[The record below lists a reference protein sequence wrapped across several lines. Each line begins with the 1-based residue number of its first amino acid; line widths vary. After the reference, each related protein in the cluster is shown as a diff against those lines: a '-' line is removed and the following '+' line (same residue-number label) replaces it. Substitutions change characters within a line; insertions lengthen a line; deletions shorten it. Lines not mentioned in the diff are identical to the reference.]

1 MIQFSNIKDHQ
12 LVIKVAERP
21 TDKLPASF
29 ECGMPIPTLIS
40 HNGFEE
46 PDWLVLSNDA
56 ISNDVVKSFVWV
68 PRDLCA

>member
-46 PDWLVLSNDA
+46 PDWLALSNDA